1 MGARAQP
8 SPPGPGPAF
17 TLPSFR
23 GESLGRCKRL
33 DQIDT
38 GREELEMRPFFFSVL
53 YHQIFKLNYKLV
65 NF

>member
-38 GREELEMRPFFFSVL
+38 GREELEMRPFFFQFYVTKYLS
-53 YHQIFKLNYKLV
+53 
-65 NF
+65 